1 MVKTSPS
8 STGSVGLIP
17 GQEAEIPCD
26 LWSEYQNIKPKQY
39 CNQFNKDFN
48 NGVHH
53 THTHTKDSLGDS
65 NAEGPQTYLEKAY
78 SYFMPGPVP
87 DLQTRCVI
95 GTD

>member
-1 MVKTSPS
+1 MVY
-8 STGSVGLIP
+8 I
-17 GQEAEIPCD
+17 
-26 LWSEYQNIKPKQY
+26 
-39 CNQFNKDFN
+39 
-48 NGVHH
+48 
-53 THTHTKDSLGDS
+53 TKKKKKNSLGDS